1 MSGVATVDESNF
13 GEVKPSQHFQYFSK
27 LIAERWNLKV
37 ILCIL
42 TDLKRRKLV
51 DELFVISTFL
61 KLAILWTKQ
70 RILPYSL
77 SIRLIRLKLRRIF
90 AATALWIGAHRMPSI
105 RLDFEKR
112 AWQLELKFQPCLTS
126 VPWKL
131 RENSLLE
138 KVLVKFLLR

>member
-1 MSGVATVDESNF
+1 MSGVATVDESSF

-27 LIAERWNLKV
+27 FIQRWNLKV

-42 TDLKRRKLV
+42 TDLKERRKLV

-70 RILPYSL
+70 RILPYFL
-77 SIRLIRLKLRRIF
+77 STRSIRLKLQRIF

-105 RLDFEKR
+105 HLAVEKR
-112 AWQLELKFQPCLTS
+112 SWQLELNCQPCPTF

-131 RENSLLE
+131 RGNSLLE
-138 KVLVKFLLR
+138 KVLVNFWLR